1 MKAYVGQHGAE
12 KDNDA
17 PHTLAS
23 TPPLSRPSWQ
33 RVRIS
38 GSRWLSVFGLSAGRR
53 GDHAYFD
60 RAVLQR
66 TQRTRERVPAR
77 LQKKGPPAHQ
87 VSALRCA
94 QREYRLASRI
104 CALFLKMCCLLKLR
118 RGYLRVSV
126 LAVCQETTCEARGR
140 SAVSRAVND
149 DQPSVRSHPCRIA
162 FARTTDGFQVNI
174 ALLNASS

>member
-1 MKAYVGQHGAE
+1 MQDDDE
-12 KDNDA
+12 E
-17 PHTLAS
+17 PTL
-23 TPPLSRPSWQ
+23 TLIVLSC
-33 RVRIS
+33 
-38 GSRWLSVFGLSAGRR
+38 SALN
-53 GDHAYFD
+53 A
-60 RAVLQR
+60 RANVYLPDCR
-66 TQRTRERVPAR
+66 
-77 LQKKGPPAHQ
+77 KKSPPAHQ